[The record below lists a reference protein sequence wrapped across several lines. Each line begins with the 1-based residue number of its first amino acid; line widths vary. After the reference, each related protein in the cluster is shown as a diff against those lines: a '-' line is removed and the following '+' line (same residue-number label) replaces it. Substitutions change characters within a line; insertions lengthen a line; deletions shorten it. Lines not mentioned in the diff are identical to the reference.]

1 MTRTHTVFFGD
12 EQLQRLKRELK
23 KLEAEFEHRAVY
35 VGNDARAA
43 GRRRLLVLRAAIESL
58 GEPVPES
65 YT

>member
-1 MTRTHTVFFGD
+1 MTRTHTVYFGD

-23 KLEAEFEHRAVY
+23 KLEADFESRGLY
-35 VGNDARAA
+35 VGDQAKAA

-58 GEPVPES
+58 SEPVPES